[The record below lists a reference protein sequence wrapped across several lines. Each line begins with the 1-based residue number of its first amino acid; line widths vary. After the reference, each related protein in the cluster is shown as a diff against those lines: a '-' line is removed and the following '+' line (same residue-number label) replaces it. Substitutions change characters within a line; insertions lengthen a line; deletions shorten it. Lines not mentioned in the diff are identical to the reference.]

1 MSKYFK
7 LRRFTIQCPID
18 ALQVDETKDG
28 DWVHYRDSRDA
39 IKALE
44 RQLEEAR
51 EFANYKI
58 KHVEQLI
65 EQNNLL
71 MEQLKEARELVE
83 DAISEIV
90 VSSSDE
96 SEYTVLELYE
106 RLEQLKEQSE

>member
-51 EFANYKI
+51 E
-58 KHVEQLI
+58 
-65 EQNNLL
+65 
-71 MEQLKEARELVE
+71 LVE